1 MKQSVIY
8 ILIALLL
15 SSCTKWLDVGSKSE
29 LDEDEMYQ
37 SREGFYT
44 TLTGLYLNLGSTQ
57 LYGGNLPLL
66 VLEPPPARLSRT
78 L

>member
-15 SSCTKWLDVGSKSE
+15 SSCTNWLDVGSKSE

-37 SREGFYT
+37 S
-44 TLTGLYLNLGSTQ
+44 
-57 LYGGNLPLL
+57 
-66 VLEPPPARLSRT
+66 LS
-78 L
+78 LIHI